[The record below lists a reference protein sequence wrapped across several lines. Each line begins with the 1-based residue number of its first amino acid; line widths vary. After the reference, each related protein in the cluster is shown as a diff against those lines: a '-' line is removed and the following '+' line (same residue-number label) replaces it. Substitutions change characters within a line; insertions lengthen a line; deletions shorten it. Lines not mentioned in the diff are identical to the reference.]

1 MICCQRLSTSIWG
14 VHDGWGASNKVVFL
28 DWTFCQLKIYAR
40 KMTGRG
46 SLILSLRSQNLY
58 SVLSLN
64 SSSRFRT
71 VGKLSLAIPGCVM
84 LVTIFINSF
93 SLGSGSIS
101 SIILVIVELL
111 NSFSRPRLF
120 RSICNL
126 SITLFYHLK
135 HSFRVCIYTP
145 FQLFYFW
152 HYNIHQLALI
162 SILLINLLLY
172 LFDIFS

>member
-14 VHDGWGASNKVVFL
+14 VHGGWGASNKAVFL
-28 DWTFCQLKIYAR
+28 DWTFCQLK
-40 KMTGRG
+40 MTCMWEKWRG

-64 SSSRFRT
+64 SSSRFRR
-71 VGKLSLAIPGCVM
+71 VGKLSLAIPGCVV

-101 SIILVIVELL
+101 SIILAIVELL
-111 NSFSRPRLF
+111 ISFSRPRLV
-120 RSICNL
+120 RSICTL
-126 SITLFYHLK
+126 SITLFHHLK
-135 HSFRVCIYTP
+135 HSFRVCVYTP

-152 HYNIHQLALI
+152 HYSIHQLALV
-162 SILLINLLLY
+162 SILLVMLLL
-172 LFDIFS
+172 